1 MYATLLARAAT
12 LTAAV
17 VSGALLTAFVTVLP
31 VPVHAELYPAA
42 TIVGR

>member
-17 VSGALLTAFVTVLP
+17 VSGALLTAVVTVLP
-31 VPVHAELYPAA
+31 VPAHAELYPAA
-42 TIVGR
+42 AIAGR